1 MVKIYQL
8 TFCIALLIFLQSCYV
23 KQRSNMSFLDRS
35 VVGKEAEVVAVKV
48 PMFLVK
54 PFIAKELKKEDDE
67 MIRLAMKKIKS
78 VKLTALSNAKD
89 NTEIRTRFKDF
100 LRAEQMEEYAS
111 VISDGDRVSINR
123 QMKKDKVKKLKL
135 GVSSEDW
142 DYVFIEVNGKFTMD
156 EITHAISSYENN

>member
-111 VISDGDRVSINR
+111 VISDGDRVSING
-123 QMKKDKVKKLKL
+123 QMKKDKVKKLML
-135 GVSSEDW
+135 GVSSEDG
-142 DYVFIEVNGKFTMD
+142 DHVFIEVKGNFTMD